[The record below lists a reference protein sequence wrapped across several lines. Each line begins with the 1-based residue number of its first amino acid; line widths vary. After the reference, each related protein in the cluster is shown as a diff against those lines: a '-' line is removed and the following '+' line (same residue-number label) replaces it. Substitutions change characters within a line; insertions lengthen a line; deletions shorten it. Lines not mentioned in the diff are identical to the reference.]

1 MKFALLSF
9 WSKNMTS
16 PRCGARALKACIPVM
31 IRSSS
36 QTAGHI
42 EPLRETKARSSKHLA
57 QKKNSAKNED
67 KQKSD
72 GCPRVDQE
80 ADQENGASGFWELRW
95 ISAEDRRL
103 HERSLLSSSGG
114 RRGGRRG

>member
-16 PRCGARALKACIPVM
+16 PRCGARALKASIPAM

-57 QKKNSAKNED
+57 QKKTL
-67 KQKSD
+67 QKMK
-72 GCPRVDQE
+72 
-80 ADQENGASGFWELRW
+80 
-95 ISAEDRRL
+95 ISRRATAAPA
-103 HERSLLSSSGG
+103 
-114 RRGGRRG
+114 